1 MARQKNKEITSIYDF
16 PKELLPRHI
25 AIIMDGN
32 GRWAKKRLMPRSVGH
47 RAGVEQVKRVIT
59 MSSDIGLS
67 ALTLYAFSTENW
79 KRPKDEVGILM
90 SLLLEYLKKEIDELH
105 ANNVKLCTLG
115 DIENLPREVYE
126 AIVSA
131 QQKTKDNTGLVVNI
145 AVNYGARAEM
155 VRCTKKIAQLAGE
168 GKLKPEEIDEQL
180 ISNYLYTSHVPD
192 PDLIIRTSG
201 ELRISNFLLYQ
212 MAYSELYFTDAL
224 WPDFDEQEYLKALL
238 DYKNR
243 KRRFGSV

>member
-79 KRPKDEVGILM
+79 KRPKDEVGTLM
-90 SLLLEYLKKEIDELH
+90 SLLLEYLKREIGELH
-105 ANNVKLCTLG
+105 RNNVKLCTLG

-180 ISNYLYTSHVPD
+180 ISSYLYTSHVPD